1 MTNPDNNTN
10 VSSTM
15 PSPLFNLLTIVLIIV
30 IFGLFFVL
38 ANNYHNLYSLF
49 IWVVFP
55 ILSYAITFAMNIW
68 NQYIHC
74 NETNLKMSALGA
86 IPMIGTIYAALLIS
100 LIPFCRIPI
109 ISIIGPL
116 FYNNSDAEVNNSSM
130 SNKNTIKSRIK
141 EYSPSKMTLEEIE
154 NNSNNGYIIKGIAIS
169 FYLIFGVMFGN
180 VFGFGISSIC

>member
-10 VSSTM
+10 VLSTM
-15 PSPLFNLLTIVLIIV
+15 PSPLFNLLAVVLIILL
-30 IFGLFFVL
+30 FGLFFTL
-38 ANNYHNLYSLF
+38 ANSYEKLYSLF
-49 IWVVFP
+49 IWVLFP
-55 ILSYAITFAMNIW
+55 ILSYGFTFGMNIW

-74 NETNLKMSALGA
+74 NEINLKMSALGA
-86 IPMIGTIYAALLIS
+86 LPMIGTIYAALLIS

-116 FYNNSDAEVNNSSM
+116 FYNKEATDDININM
-130 SNKNTIKSRIK
+130 SNKNAIKSRIK
-141 EYSPSKMTLEEIE
+141 DYSPSKMTLEEIE

-180 VFGFGISSIC
+180 VFSFGISSIC